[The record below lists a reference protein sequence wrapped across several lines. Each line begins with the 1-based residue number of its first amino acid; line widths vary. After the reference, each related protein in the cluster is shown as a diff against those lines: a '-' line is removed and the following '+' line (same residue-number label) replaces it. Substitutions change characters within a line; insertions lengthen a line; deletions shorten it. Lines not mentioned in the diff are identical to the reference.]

1 MIICELGQMGQVS
14 FMHDLIQVHKV
25 TNHGFV
31 LERESWIELS
41 CFRAV

>member
-1 MIICELGQMGQVS
+1 MAQVT
-14 FMHDLIQVHKV
+14 FMHDLIQVHKA

-41 CFRAV
+41 CAVAPEVSTPG